1 MKRINIKKI
10 NNNNLENTLLFLERE
25 KRYKKIDKK
34 ILLNLAIKFTKFSQ
48 KNFDWRY
55 LNLALKIKDHINKN
69 NQLNSEINKSIILLK
84 KRLFKN

>member
-1 MKRINIKKI
+1 MKKINIKKI

-48 KNFDWRY
+48 KNFDRRY
-55 LNLALKIKDHINKN
+55 LNLA
-69 NQLNSEINKSIILLK
+69 
-84 KRLFKN
+84 